1 MHRIPVWKKFFLALS
16 PTCNDLVA
24 TKVVVYG
31 LSTEGYSI
39 ACQMAIKGAD
49 VFIVDESAH
58 MAISLKSEIAKT
70 YPDVTSLKE
79 DEPLLGVE
87 PIDVAI
93 SHSEYLFFA
102 PRIRKTGQET
112 KMEIHSKFKDAT
124 SALKKG
130 GSVIYNLPAGIG
142 GNNETISL
150 LEHVT
155 GFEMGKGISYFYYP
169 LSEKNQSPQIIGSFN
184 GKTDDK
190 LSKLL
195 SFDKTEKKFVGISSS
210 ELVHAIKILSQFSSL
225 SSILEVCKFAQEP
238 TTRTDLMFTEFK
250 DLFLD
255 DMTNG
260 LYDLRSLGTSI
271 EGAGTMM
278 YLINGSVKG
287 IEGYV
292 KRLIDEIRSTLK
304 KNELKASRTR
314 VVILWTL
321 DSYEMRGD
329 KVDMLNSLVT
339 KLRDYIGDVEIYQ
352 GPSFDLFH
360 SDKTTIVV
368 ACSKSD
374 YEKINKNGKNSD
386 IITIKTNPLCEI
398 L

>member
-1 MHRIPVWKKFFLALS
+1 MS
-16 PTCNDLVA
+16 PSSNDLVA

-124 SALKKG
+124 SAMKKG
-130 GSVIYNLPAGIG
+130 GSVIYNLPTGIG

-155 GFEMGKGISYFYYP
+155 GLEMGKGISYFYYP
-169 LSEKNQSPQIIGSFN
+169 LGAKNQTPEIIGSFN
-184 GKTDDK
+184 GKVDDK
-190 LSKLL
+190 LAKLL
-195 SFDKTEKKFVGISSS
+195 AVDKKEKKFVAISSS
-210 ELVHAIKILSQFSSL
+210 ELFHAIKILSQFSGL

-238 TTRTDLMFTEFK
+238 TTRADLMFTEFK

-278 YLINGSVKG
+278 YLVNGSIKG

-314 VVILWTL
+314 VTILWTL

-339 KLRDYIGDVEIYQ
+339 KLRDYIGDVEIHQ
-352 GPSFDLFH
+352 GPTFDLFH

-374 YEKINKNGKNSD
+374 YEKISKNNKDSD
-386 IITIKTNPLCEI
+386 IIIIKTNPLCEI

>member
-1 MHRIPVWKKFFLALS
+1 M
-16 PTCNDLVA
+16 VA
-24 TKVVVYG
+24 TKIVVYG

-58 MAISLKSEIAKT
+58 MAISLKAEIAKT
-70 YPDVTSLKE
+70 YPNVTSLKE

-93 SHSEYLFFA
+93 SHAEYLFFA
-102 PRIRKTGQET
+102 PRIRKTGQEA

-124 SALKKG
+124 SSIKKG
-130 GSVIYNLPAGIG
+130 GSVIYNLPTGIG

-150 LEHVT
+150 LEHVS
-155 GFEMGKGISYFYYP
+155 GLEMGKSISYFYYP
-169 LSEKNQSPQIIGSFN
+169 LSKNNTSEIIGSFN
-184 GKTDDK
+184 AKDDDK

-195 SFDKTEKKFVGISSS
+195 ESDKKGKKFVSISSA
-210 ELVHAIKILSQFSSL
+210 EILHAIKILTQFASL
-225 SSILEVCKFAQEP
+225 SSVLEVSKFAQDSQ
-238 TTRTDLMFTEFK
+238 TRNDLVLTEYN

-260 LYDLRSLGTSI
+260 LYDLRSLGTSV

-278 YLINGSVKG
+278 YLVNGSIKG

-304 KNELKASRTR
+304 KNELKASRTK
-314 VVILWTL
+314 VVLVWTQ

-339 KLRDYIGDVEIYQ
+339 KLRDYIGDVEIHQ
-352 GPSFDLFH
+352 GQELDIFH
-360 SDKTTIVV
+360 SDKTTIIV
-368 ACSKSD
+368 ACSKFD
-374 YEKINKNGKNSD
+374 YDKITKNGKDSD
-386 IITIKTNPLCEI
+386 VIVIKTNPLCEI

>member
-1 MHRIPVWKKFFLALS
+1 MA
-16 PTCNDLVA
+16 A
-24 TKVVVYG
+24 TKIVVYG

-39 ACQMAIKGAD
+39 ACQMAVKGAD

-70 YPDVTSLKE
+70 YPNVTSLKE

-102 PRIRKTGQET
+102 PRIRKTGQEA
-112 KMEIHSKFKDAT
+112 KMEIHSKFKDAA
-124 SALKKG
+124 SSIKKG
-130 GSVIYNLPAGIG
+130 GSVIYNLPTGIG

-150 LEHVT
+150 LEHIT
-155 GFEMGKGISYFYYP
+155 GLEMGKGISYFYYP
-169 LSEKNQSPQIIGSFN
+169 LTKNQSPDIIGSFN

-190 LSKLL
+190 LAKLL
-195 SFDKTEKKFVGISSS
+195 EVDKKTKKFVSISSG
-210 ELVHAIKILSQFSSL
+210 EILHAVRILTQFASL
-225 SSILEVCKFAQEP
+225 ASILEVCKFAQDP
-238 TTRTDLMFTEFK
+238 VTRNDLIFTDYK

-260 LYDLRSLGTSI
+260 LYDLRSLGTSV

-278 YLINGSVKG
+278 YLVNGSIKG

-292 KRLIDEIRSTLK
+292 KRLVDEIRSTLK

-314 VVILWTL
+314 VVLMWSQ

-339 KLRDYIGDVEIYQ
+339 KLRDYIGDVEIHQ
-352 GPSFDLFH
+352 GPGVDLFH
-360 SDKTTIVV
+360 SDKTTIIV

-374 YEKINKNGKNSD
+374 YDKIVKNGKDSD
-386 IITIKTNPLCEI
+386 LIIIKTNPLCEI

>member
-1 MHRIPVWKKFFLALS
+1 M
-16 PTCNDLVA
+16 VA
-24 TKVVVYG
+24 TKIVVDG

-58 MAISLKSEIAKT
+58 MAISLKAEIAKT
-70 YPDVTSLKE
+70 YPNVTSLKE

-102 PRIRKTGQET
+102 PRIRKTGQEA

-124 SALKKG
+124 SSIKKG
-130 GSVIYNLPAGIG
+130 GSVIYNLPTGIG

-150 LEHVT
+150 LEHVS
-155 GFEMGKGISYFYYP
+155 GLEMGKGISYFYYP
-169 LSEKNQSPQIIGSFN
+169 LSKNNTPEIIGSFN
-184 GKTDDK
+184 AKDDEK
-190 LSKLL
+190 LAKLL
-195 SFDKTEKKFVGISSS
+195 ESDKKGKKFVSISSA
-210 ELVHAIKILSQFSSL
+210 EILHAIKILTQFSSL
-225 SSILEVCKFAQEP
+225 SSVLEVSKFAQDSQ
-238 TTRTDLMFTEFK
+238 TRNDLVLTEYNN
-250 DLFLD
+250 LFLD

-260 LYDLRSLGTSI
+260 LYDLRSLGTSV

-278 YLINGSVKG
+278 YLVNGSIKG

-304 KNELKASRTR
+304 KNELKASRTK
-314 VVILWTL
+314 VVLVWTL

-339 KLRDYIGDVEIYQ
+339 KLRDYIGDVEIHQ
-352 GPSFDLFH
+352 GPELDIFH
-360 SDKTTIVV
+360 SDKTTIIV
-368 ACSKSD
+368 ACSKFD
-374 YEKINKNGKNSD
+374 YDKITKNGKDSD
-386 IITIKTNPLCEI
+386 VIVIKTNPLCEI

>member
-1 MHRIPVWKKFFLALS
+1 MS
-16 PTCNDLVA
+16 PSSNDLVA

-124 SALKKG
+124 SAMKKG
-130 GSVIYNLPAGIG
+130 GSVIYNLPTGIG

-155 GFEMGKGISYFYYP
+155 GLEMGKGISYFYYP
-169 LSEKNQSPQIIGSFN
+169 LGAKNQTPEIIGSFN
-184 GKTDDK
+184 GKADDK
-190 LSKLL
+190 LAKLL
-195 SFDKTEKKFVGISSS
+195 AIDKKEKKFVAIPSS
-210 ELVHAIKILSQFSSL
+210 ELFHAIKILSQFSGL

-238 TTRTDLMFTEFK
+238 TTRADLMFTEFK

-278 YLINGSVKG
+278 YLVNGSIKG

-314 VVILWTL
+314 VTILWTL

-339 KLRDYIGDVEIYQ
+339 KLRDYIGDVEIHQ
-352 GPSFDLFH
+352 GPTFDLFH

-374 YEKINKNGKNSD
+374 YEKISKNNKDSD
-386 IITIKTNPLCEI
+386 IIIIKTNPLCEI

>member
-1 MHRIPVWKKFFLALS
+1 MS
-16 PTCNDLVA
+16 PSSNDLVA

-39 ACQMAIKGAD
+39 ACQMAAKGAD

-124 SALKKG
+124 SAIKKG
-130 GSVIYNLPAGIG
+130 GSVIYNLPTGIG

-155 GFEMGKGISYFYYP
+155 GLEMGKGISYFYYP
-169 LSEKNQSPQIIGSFN
+169 LGTNNQTPEIIGSFN
-184 GKTDDK
+184 SKPDDK
-190 LSKLL
+190 LAKLL
-195 SFDKTEKKFVGISSS
+195 ATDKKEKKFVAISSA
-210 ELVHAIKILSQFSSL
+210 ELFHAIKILSQFSGL

-238 TTRTDLMFTEFK
+238 STRADLMFTEFK

-260 LYDLRSLGTSI
+260 LYDLRSLGASI

-278 YLINGSVKG
+278 YLVNGSIKG

-314 VVILWTL
+314 VAILWTL

-352 GPSFDLFH
+352 GPTFDLFH

-374 YEKINKNGKNSD
+374 YEKVNKSGKDSD

>member
-1 MHRIPVWKKFFLALS
+1 
-16 PTCNDLVA
+16 
-24 TKVVVYG
+24 
-31 LSTEGYSI
+31 
-39 ACQMAIKGAD
+39 MAIKGAD

-58 MAISLKSEIAKT
+58 MAISLKAEIAKT
-70 YPDVTSLKE
+70 YPNVTSLKE

-102 PRIRKTGQET
+102 PRIRKTGQEA

-124 SALKKG
+124 SSIKKG
-130 GSVIYNLPAGIG
+130 GSVIYNLPTGIG

-150 LEHVT
+150 LEHVS
-155 GFEMGKGISYFYYP
+155 GLEMGKSISYFYYP
-169 LSEKNQSPQIIGSFN
+169 LSKNHIPEIIGSFN
-184 GKTDDK
+184 AKNDDK

-195 SFDKTEKKFVGISSS
+195 ESDKKVKKFVSISSA
-210 ELVHAIKILSQFSSL
+210 EILHAIKTLTQFASL
-225 SSILEVCKFAQEP
+225 SSVLEVSKFAQDSQ
-238 TTRTDLMFTEFK
+238 TRSDLVLTEYN

-260 LYDLRSLGTSI
+260 LYDLRSLGTSV

-278 YLINGSVKG
+278 YLVNGSIKG

-304 KNELKASRTR
+304 KNELKASRTK
-314 VVILWTL
+314 VVLVWTQ

-339 KLRDYIGDVEIYQ
+339 KLRDYIGDVEIHQ
-352 GPSFDLFH
+352 GPELDIFH
-360 SDKTTIVV
+360 SDKTTIIV
-368 ACSKSD
+368 ACSKFD
-374 YEKINKNGKNSD
+374 YDKITKNGKDSD
-386 IITIKTNPLCEI
+386 VIIIKTNPLCEI

>member
-1 MHRIPVWKKFFLALS
+1 
-16 PTCNDLVA
+16 LVA
-24 TKVVVYG
+24 TKIVVYG

-58 MAISLKSEIAKT
+58 MAISLKAEIAKT
-70 YPDVTSLKE
+70 YPNVTSLKE

-102 PRIRKTGQET
+102 PRIRKTGQEA

-124 SALKKG
+124 SSIKKG
-130 GSVIYNLPAGIG
+130 GSVIYSLPTGIG

-150 LEHVT
+150 LEHVS
-155 GFEMGKGISYFYYP
+155 GLEMGKGISYFYYP
-169 LSEKNQSPQIIGSFN
+169 LSKNNVPEIIGSFN
-184 GKTDDK
+184 AKNDEK
-190 LSKLL
+190 LAKLL
-195 SFDKTEKKFVGISSS
+195 ESDKKGKKFVSISSA
-210 ELVHAIKILSQFSSL
+210 EILHAIKILTQFSSL
-225 SSILEVCKFAQEP
+225 SSVLEVSKFAQDQQ
-238 TTRTDLMFTEFK
+238 TRNDLVLTEHNN
-250 DLFLD
+250 LFLD

-260 LYDLRSLGTSI
+260 LYDLRSLGTSV

-278 YLINGSVKG
+278 YLVNGSIKG

-304 KNELKASRTR
+304 KNELKASRTK
-314 VVILWTL
+314 VVLVWTQ

-329 KVDMLNSLVT
+329 KVDMLSSLVT
-339 KLRDYIGDVEIYQ
+339 KLRDYIGDVEIHQ
-352 GPSFDLFH
+352 GPELDIFH
-360 SDKTTIVV
+360 SDKTTIIV
-368 ACSKSD
+368 ACSKFD
-374 YEKINKNGKNSD
+374 YDKITKNGKDSD
-386 IITIKTNPLCEI
+386 VIVIKTNPLCEI

>member
-1 MHRIPVWKKFFLALS
+1 M
-16 PTCNDLVA
+16 VA
-24 TKVVVYG
+24 TKIVVYG

-58 MAISLKSEIAKT
+58 MAISLKAEIAKT
-70 YPDVTSLKE
+70 YPNVTSLKE

-102 PRIRKTGQET
+102 PRIRKTGQEA

-124 SALKKG
+124 SSIKKG
-130 GSVIYNLPAGIG
+130 GSVIYNLPTGIG

-150 LEHVT
+150 LEHVS
-155 GFEMGKGISYFYYP
+155 GLEMGKGISYFYYP
-169 LSEKNQSPQIIGSFN
+169 LSKNNVPEIIGSFN
-184 GKTDDK
+184 AKDDEK
-190 LSKLL
+190 LAKLL
-195 SFDKTEKKFVGISSS
+195 ESDKKGKKFVSISSA
-210 ELVHAIKILSQFSSL
+210 EILHAIKILTQFSSL
-225 SSILEVCKFAQEP
+225 SSVLEVSKFAQDQQ
-238 TTRTDLMFTEFK
+238 TRNDLVLTEHNN
-250 DLFLD
+250 LFLD

-260 LYDLRSLGTSI
+260 LYDLRSLGTSV

-278 YLINGSVKG
+278 YLVNGSIKG

-304 KNELKASRTR
+304 KNELKASRTK
-314 VVILWTL
+314 VVLVWTQ

-339 KLRDYIGDVEIYQ
+339 KLRDYIGDVEIHQ
-352 GPSFDLFH
+352 GPELDIFH
-360 SDKTTIVV
+360 SDKTTIIV
-368 ACSKSD
+368 ACSKFD
-374 YEKINKNGKNSD
+374 YDKITKNGKDSD
-386 IITIKTNPLCEI
+386 VIVIKTNPLCEI

>member
-1 MHRIPVWKKFFLALS
+1 M
-16 PTCNDLVA
+16 VA
-24 TKVVVYG
+24 TKIVVYG

-58 MAISLKSEIAKT
+58 MAISLKAEIAKT
-70 YPDVTSLKE
+70 YPNVTSLKE

-102 PRIRKTGQET
+102 PRIRKTGQEA

-124 SALKKG
+124 SSIKKG
-130 GSVIYNLPAGIG
+130 GSVIYNLPTGIG

-150 LEHVT
+150 LEHVS
-155 GFEMGKGISYFYYP
+155 GLEMGKGISYFYYP
-169 LSEKNQSPQIIGSFN
+169 LSKNNVPEIIGSFN
-184 GKTDDK
+184 VKDDEK
-190 LSKLL
+190 LAKLL
-195 SFDKTEKKFVGISSS
+195 ESDKKGKKFVSISSA
-210 ELVHAIKILSQFSSL
+210 EILHAIKILTQFSSL
-225 SSILEVCKFAQEP
+225 SSVLEVSKFAQDP
-238 TTRTDLMFTEFK
+238 QTRNDLVLTEYNN
-250 DLFLD
+250 LFLD

-260 LYDLRSLGTSI
+260 LYDLRSLGTSV

-278 YLINGSVKG
+278 YLVNGSIKG

-304 KNELKASRTR
+304 KNELKASRTK
-314 VVILWTL
+314 VVLVWTQ

-339 KLRDYIGDVEIYQ
+339 KLRDYIGDVEIHQ
-352 GPSFDLFH
+352 GPELDIFH
-360 SDKTTIVV
+360 SDKTTIIV
-368 ACSKSD
+368 ACSKFD
-374 YEKINKNGKNSD
+374 YDKITKNGKDSD
-386 IITIKTNPLCEI
+386 VIVIKTNPLCEI

>member
-1 MHRIPVWKKFFLALS
+1 MS
-16 PTCNDLVA
+16 PSCNDLGS
-24 TKVVVYG
+24 KVVVYG

-124 SALKKG
+124 SAMKKG
-130 GSVIYNLPAGIG
+130 GSVIYNLPTGIG

-155 GFEMGKGISYFYYP
+155 GLEMGKGISYFYYP
-169 LSEKNQSPQIIGSFN
+169 LGAKNQTPEIIGSFN
-184 GKTDDK
+184 GKADDK
-190 LSKLL
+190 LAKLL
-195 SFDKTEKKFVGISSS
+195 TNDKKEKKFVAIPSS
-210 ELVHAIKILSQFSSL
+210 ELFHAIKILSQFSGL

-238 TTRTDLMFTEFK
+238 TTRADLMFTEFK

-278 YLINGSVKG
+278 YLVNGSIKG

-314 VVILWTL
+314 VTILWTL

-339 KLRDYIGDVEIYQ
+339 KLRDYIGDVEIHQ
-352 GPSFDLFH
+352 GPTFDLFH

-368 ACSKSD
+368 ACSKLD
-374 YEKINKNGKNSD
+374 YEKISKNNKDSD
-386 IITIKTNPLCEI
+386 IIIIKTNPLCEI

>member
-1 MHRIPVWKKFFLALS
+1 MS
-16 PTCNDLVA
+16 PSSNDLVA

-124 SALKKG
+124 SAMKKG
-130 GSVIYNLPAGIG
+130 GSVIYNLPTGIG

-155 GFEMGKGISYFYYP
+155 GLEMGKGISYFYYP
-169 LSEKNQSPQIIGSFN
+169 LGAKNQTPEIIGSFN
-184 GKTDDK
+184 SKVDDK
-190 LSKLL
+190 LAKLL
-195 SFDKTEKKFVGISSS
+195 AIDKKEKKFVAISSS
-210 ELVHAIKILSQFSSL
+210 ELFHAIKILSQFSGL

-238 TTRTDLMFTEFK
+238 TTRADLMFTEFK

-278 YLINGSVKG
+278 YLVNGSIKG

-314 VVILWTL
+314 VTILWTL

-339 KLRDYIGDVEIYQ
+339 KLRDYIGDVEIHQ
-352 GPSFDLFH
+352 GPTFNLFH

-374 YEKINKNGKNSD
+374 YEKISKNNKDSD
-386 IITIKTNPLCEI
+386 IIIIKTNPLCEI

>member
-1 MHRIPVWKKFFLALS
+1 LS
-16 PTCNDLVA
+16 PSSNDLVA

-31 LSTEGYSI
+31 LSTEGYSL
-39 ACQMAIKGAD
+39 ACQMAARGAD

-124 SALKKG
+124 SAIKKG
-130 GSVIYNLPAGIG
+130 GSVIYNLPTGIG

-155 GFEMGKGISYFYYP
+155 GLEMGKGISYFYYP
-169 LSEKNQSPQIIGSFN
+169 LGTKNQTPEIIGSFN
-184 GKTDDK
+184 SKADDK
-190 LSKLL
+190 LAKLL
-195 SFDKTEKKFVGISSS
+195 ATDKKEKKFVAISSA
-210 ELVHAIKILSQFSSL
+210 ELFHAIKILSQFSGL

-238 TTRTDLMFTEFK
+238 STRADLMFTEFK

-278 YLINGSVKG
+278 YLVNGSIKG

-314 VVILWTL
+314 VAILWTL

-352 GPSFDLFH
+352 GPTFDLFH

-374 YEKINKNGKNSD
+374 YEKVSKSGKDSD

>member
-1 MHRIPVWKKFFLALS
+1 LAS
-16 PTCNDLVA
+16 
-24 TKVVVYG
+24 TKIAVYG

-39 ACQMAIKGAD
+39 ACQMAVKGAD

-58 MAISLKSEIAKT
+58 MAISLKAEIAKT
-70 YPDVTSLKE
+70 YPNVTSLKE

-93 SHSEYLFFA
+93 SRSEYLFFS
-102 PRIRKTGQET
+102 PRIRKTGQEA

-124 SALKKG
+124 SSIKKG
-130 GSVIYNLPAGIG
+130 GSVIYNLPTGIG

-150 LEHVT
+150 LEHIT
-155 GFEMGKGISYFYYP
+155 GLEMGKGISYFYYP
-169 LSEKNQSPQIIGSFN
+169 LTKNQSPDMIGSFN

-190 LSKLL
+190 LAKLL
-195 SFDKTEKKFVGISSS
+195 EVDKNPKKFVSIASS
-210 ELVHAIKILSQFSSL
+210 EILHAVRILTQFASL
-225 SSILEVCKFAQEP
+225 ASILEVCKFAQDP
-238 TTRTDLMFTEFK
+238 VTRNDLIFTDYK

-255 DMTNG
+255 DISNG
-260 LYDLRSLGTSI
+260 LYDLRSLGTSV

-278 YLINGSVKG
+278 YLVNGSIKG

-314 VVILWTL
+314 VVLVWTQ
-321 DSYEMRGD
+321 DPYEMRGD
-329 KVDMLNSLVT
+329 KVDMLSSLVT
-339 KLRDYIGDVEIYQ
+339 KLRDYIGDVEVHQ
-352 GPSFDLFH
+352 GPSLDLFH
-360 SDKTTIVV
+360 SDKTTIIV
-368 ACSKSD
+368 ACSKLD
-374 YEKINKNGKNSD
+374 YDKIVKNGKDSD
-386 IITIKTNPLCEI
+386 LIIIKTNPLCEI

>member
-1 MHRIPVWKKFFLALS
+1 
-16 PTCNDLVA
+16 LVA
-24 TKVVVYG
+24 TKIVVYG
-31 LSTEGYSI
+31 LSTEGYSV

-58 MAISLKSEIAKT
+58 MAISLKAEIAKT
-70 YPDVTSLKE
+70 YPNVTSLKE

-93 SHSEYLFFA
+93 SHAEYLFFA
-102 PRIRKTGQET
+102 PRIRKTGQEA

-124 SALKKG
+124 SSIKKG
-130 GSVIYNLPAGIG
+130 GSVIYNLPTGIG

-150 LEHVT
+150 LEHVS
-155 GFEMGKGISYFYYP
+155 GLEMGKSISYFYYP
-169 LSEKNQSPQIIGSFN
+169 LSKNNTPEIIGSFN
-184 GKTDDK
+184 AKDDDN
-190 LSKLL
+190 LAKLL
-195 SFDKTEKKFVGISSS
+195 ESDKKGKKFVSISSA
-210 ELVHAIKILSQFSSL
+210 EILHAIEILTQFASL
-225 SSILEVCKFAQEP
+225 SSVLEVSKFAQDSQ
-238 TTRTDLMFTEFK
+238 TRNDLVLTEYN

-260 LYDLRSLGTSI
+260 LYDLRSLGTSV

-278 YLINGSVKG
+278 YLVNGSVKG

-304 KNELKASRTR
+304 KNELKASRTK
-314 VVILWTL
+314 VVLVWTL

-339 KLRDYIGDVEIYQ
+339 KLRDYIGDVEIHQ
-352 GPSFDLFH
+352 GQELDIFH
-360 SDKTTIVV
+360 SDKTTIIV
-368 ACSKSD
+368 ACSKFD
-374 YEKINKNGKNSD
+374 YDKIIKNGKDSD
-386 IITIKTNPLCEI
+386 VIVIKTNPLCEI

>member
-1 MHRIPVWKKFFLALS
+1 MEKVFLAYTLS
-16 PTCNDLVA
+16 SHDLA
-24 TKVVVYG
+24 AAKVVVYG

-124 SALKKG
+124 SAMKKG
-130 GSVIYNLPAGIG
+130 GSVIYNLPTGIG

-155 GFEMGKGISYFYYP
+155 GLEMGKGISYFYYP
-169 LSEKNQSPQIIGSFN
+169 LGAKNQTPEIIGSFN
-184 GKTDDK
+184 GKVDDK
-190 LSKLL
+190 LAKLL
-195 SFDKTEKKFVGISSS
+195 AIDKKEKKFVAISSS
-210 ELVHAIKILSQFSSL
+210 ELFHAIKILSQFSGL

-238 TTRTDLMFTEFK
+238 STRTDLMFTDFK

-255 DMTNG
+255 DMTDG

-271 EGAGTMM
+271 EGAGTML
-278 YLINGSVKG
+278 YLVNGSIKG

-314 VVILWTL
+314 VVLVWTQ

-329 KVDMLNSLVT
+329 KVDMLNLLVT
-339 KLRDYIGDVEIYQ
+339 KLRDYIGDVEVHQ
-352 GPSFDLFH
+352 GPALDLFH
-360 SDKTTIVV
+360 SDKTTIIV
-368 ACSKSD
+368 ACSKLD
-374 YEKINKNGKNSD
+374 YDKIIKNGKDSD
-386 IITIKTNPLCEI
+386 LIVIKTNPLCEI

>member
-1 MHRIPVWKKFFLALS
+1 LS
-16 PTCNDLVA
+16 PSSNDLVA

-124 SALKKG
+124 SAMKKG
-130 GSVIYNLPAGIG
+130 GSVIYNLPTGIG

-155 GFEMGKGISYFYYP
+155 GLEMGKGISYFYYP
-169 LSEKNQSPQIIGSFN
+169 LGAKNQTPEIIGSFN
-184 GKTDDK
+184 GKADDK
-190 LSKLL
+190 LAKLL
-195 SFDKTEKKFVGISSS
+195 AIDKKEKKFVAIPSS
-210 ELVHAIKILSQFSSL
+210 ELFHAIKILSQFSGL

-238 TTRTDLMFTEFK
+238 TTRADLMFTEFK

-278 YLINGSVKG
+278 YLVNGSIKG

-314 VVILWTL
+314 VTILWTL

-339 KLRDYIGDVEIYQ
+339 KLRDYIGDVEIHQ
-352 GPSFDLFH
+352 GPTFDLFH

-374 YEKINKNGKNSD
+374 YEKISKNNKDSD
-386 IITIKTNPLCEI
+386 IIIIKTNPLCEI

>member
-1 MHRIPVWKKFFLALS
+1 M
-16 PTCNDLVA
+16 VA
-24 TKVVVYG
+24 TKIVVYG

-58 MAISLKSEIAKT
+58 MAISLKAEIAKT
-70 YPDVTSLKE
+70 YPNVTSLKE

-102 PRIRKTGQET
+102 PRIRKTGQEA

-124 SALKKG
+124 SSIKKG
-130 GSVIYNLPAGIG
+130 GSVIYSLPTGIG

-150 LEHVT
+150 LEHVS
-155 GFEMGKGISYFYYP
+155 GLEMGKGMSYFYYP
-169 LSEKNQSPQIIGSFN
+169 LSKNNVPEIIGSFN
-184 GKTDDK
+184 AKNDEK

-195 SFDKTEKKFVGISSS
+195 ESDKKGKKFVSISSA
-210 ELVHAIKILSQFSSL
+210 EILHAIKILTQFSSL
-225 SSILEVCKFAQEP
+225 SSVLEVSKFAQDQQ
-238 TTRTDLMFTEFK
+238 TRNDLVLTEHNN
-250 DLFLD
+250 LFLD

-260 LYDLRSLGTSI
+260 LYDLRSLGTSV

-278 YLINGSVKG
+278 YLVNGSIKG

-304 KNELKASRTR
+304 KNELKASRTK
-314 VVILWTL
+314 VVLVWTQ

-339 KLRDYIGDVEIYQ
+339 KLRDYIGDVEIHQ
-352 GPSFDLFH
+352 GPELDIFH
-360 SDKTTIVV
+360 SDKTTIIV
-368 ACSKSD
+368 ACSKFD
-374 YEKINKNGKNSD
+374 YDKITKNGKDSD
-386 IITIKTNPLCEI
+386 VIVIKTNPLCEI

>member
-1 MHRIPVWKKFFLALS
+1 
-16 PTCNDLVA
+16 
-24 TKVVVYG
+24 
-31 LSTEGYSI
+31 
-39 ACQMAIKGAD
+39 MAIKGAD

-58 MAISLKSEIAKT
+58 MAISLKAEIAKT
-70 YPDVTSLKE
+70 YPNVTSLKE

-93 SHSEYLFFA
+93 SHAEYLFFA
-102 PRIRKTGQET
+102 PRIRKTGQEA

-124 SALKKG
+124 SSIKKG
-130 GSVIYNLPAGIG
+130 GSVIYNLPTGIG

-150 LEHVT
+150 LEHVS
-155 GFEMGKGISYFYYP
+155 GLEMGKSISYFYYP
-169 LSEKNQSPQIIGSFN
+169 LSKNHTPEIIGSFN
-184 GKTDDK
+184 AKNDDK

-195 SFDKTEKKFVGISSS
+195 ESDKKVKKFVSISSA
-210 ELVHAIKILSQFSSL
+210 EILHAIKTLTQFASL
-225 SSILEVCKFAQEP
+225 SSVLEVSKFAQDSQ
-238 TTRTDLMFTEFK
+238 TRNDLVLTEYN

-260 LYDLRSLGTSI
+260 LYDLRSLGTSV

-278 YLINGSVKG
+278 YLVNGSIKG

-304 KNELKASRTR
+304 KNELKASRTK
-314 VVILWTL
+314 VVLVWTQ

-339 KLRDYIGDVEIYQ
+339 KLRDYIGDVEIHQ
-352 GPSFDLFH
+352 GPELDIFH
-360 SDKTTIVV
+360 SDKTTIIV
-368 ACSKSD
+368 ACSKFD
-374 YEKINKNGKNSD
+374 YDKITKNGKDSD
-386 IITIKTNPLCEI
+386 VIIIKTNPLCEI

>member
-1 MHRIPVWKKFFLALS
+1 M
-16 PTCNDLVA
+16 VA
-24 TKVVVYG
+24 TKIVVYG

-49 VFIVDESAH
+49 VFIVDVSAH
-58 MAISLKSEIAKT
+58 MAISLKAEIAKT
-70 YPDVTSLKE
+70 YPNVTSLKE

-102 PRIRKTGQET
+102 PRIRKTGQEA

-124 SALKKG
+124 SSIKKG
-130 GSVIYNLPAGIG
+130 GSVIYNLPTGIG

-150 LEHVT
+150 LEHVS
-155 GFEMGKGISYFYYP
+155 GLEMGKGISYFYYP
-169 LSEKNQSPQIIGSFN
+169 LSKNNVPEIIGSFN
-184 GKTDDK
+184 AKDDEK
-190 LSKLL
+190 LAKLL
-195 SFDKTEKKFVGISSS
+195 ESDKKGKKFVSISSA
-210 ELVHAIKILSQFSSL
+210 EILHAIKILTQFSSL
-225 SSILEVCKFAQEP
+225 SSVLEVSKFAQDP
-238 TTRTDLMFTEFK
+238 QTRNDLVLTEYNN
-250 DLFLD
+250 LFLD

-260 LYDLRSLGTSI
+260 LYDLRSLGTSV

-278 YLINGSVKG
+278 YLVNGSIKG

-304 KNELKASRTR
+304 KNELKASRTK
-314 VVILWTL
+314 VVLVWTQ

-339 KLRDYIGDVEIYQ
+339 KLRDYIGDVEVHQ
-352 GPSFDLFH
+352 GPELDIFH
-360 SDKTTIVV
+360 SDKTTIIV
-368 ACSKSD
+368 ACSKFD
-374 YEKINKNGKNSD
+374 YDKITKNGKDSD
-386 IITIKTNPLCEI
+386 VIVIKTNPLCEI

>member
-1 MHRIPVWKKFFLALS
+1 MA
-16 PTCNDLVA
+16 A

-39 ACQMAIKGAD
+39 GCQMAIKGAD

-58 MAISLKSEIAKT
+58 MAISLKAEIAKT
-70 YPDVTSLKE
+70 YPNVTSLKE

-93 SHSEYLFFA
+93 SHAEYLFFA
-102 PRIRKTGQET
+102 PRIRKTGQEA

-124 SALKKG
+124 SPLKKG
-130 GSVIYNLPAGIG
+130 GSVIYNLPTGIG

-150 LEHVT
+150 LEHIT
-155 GFEMGKGISYFYYP
+155 GLEMGKGISYFYYP
-169 LSEKNQSPQIIGSFN
+169 LSKGYTPEIIGSFN
-184 GKTDDK
+184 GKPDDK
-190 LSKLL
+190 LGKLL
-195 SFDKTEKKFVGISSS
+195 ETDKKQKKFASMASAEII
-210 ELVHAIKILSQFSSL
+210 HAIKVLTQFSGL
-225 SSILEVCKFAQEP
+225 SSILEVCKFVQDP
-238 TTRTDLMFTEFK
+238 ITRNDLVFTDYK

-260 LYDLRSLGTSI
+260 LYDLRSLGTSV

-278 YLINGSVKG
+278 YLVNGSIKG

-304 KNELKASRTR
+304 KNELKASRTK
-314 VVILWTL
+314 VVLVWTQ

-339 KLRDYIGDVEIYQ
+339 KLRDYIGDVEVQQ
-352 GPSFDLFH
+352 GPGLDLFH
-360 SDKTTIVV
+360 SDKTTIIV
-368 ACSKSD
+368 ACSKID
-374 YEKINKNGKNSD
+374 YDKVAKNGKDSD
-386 IITIKTNPLCEI
+386 VIIIKTNPLCEI

>member
-1 MHRIPVWKKFFLALS
+1 LS
-16 PTCNDLVA
+16 PSCNDLGA

-49 VFIVDESAH
+49 VFIVDESSH
-58 MAISLKSEIAKT
+58 LAISLKSEIAKT

-124 SALKKG
+124 SAMKKG
-130 GSVIYNLPAGIG
+130 GSVIYNLPTGIG

-155 GFEMGKGISYFYYP
+155 GLEMGKGISYFYYP
-169 LSEKNQSPQIIGSFN
+169 LGAKNQTPEIIGSFDS
-184 GKTDDK
+184 KADDK
-190 LSKLL
+190 LAKLL
-195 SFDKTEKKFVGISSS
+195 ATDKKEKKFVGITSA
-210 ELVHAIKILSQFSSL
+210 ELFHAIKILSQFSGL

-238 TTRTDLMFTEFK
+238 STRTDLMFTEFK

-271 EGAGTMM
+271 EGVGTMM
-278 YLINGSVKG
+278 YLVNGSIKG

-314 VVILWTL
+314 VAILWTL

-339 KLRDYIGDVEIYQ
+339 KLRDYIGDVEIHQ
-352 GPSFDLFH
+352 GPTFDLFH

-374 YEKINKNGKNSD
+374 YEKISKSGKDSD

>member
-1 MHRIPVWKKFFLALS
+1 MS
-16 PTCNDLVA
+16 PSSNDLVA

-58 MAISLKSEIAKT
+58 MAISLKPEIAKT

-124 SALKKG
+124 SAMKKG
-130 GSVIYNLPAGIG
+130 GSVIYNLPTGIG

-155 GFEMGKGISYFYYP
+155 GLEMGKGISYFYYP
-169 LSEKNQSPQIIGSFN
+169 LGAKNQTPEIIGSFN

-190 LSKLL
+190 LAKLL
-195 SFDKTEKKFVGISSS
+195 AIDKKEKKFVAISSS
-210 ELVHAIKILSQFSSL
+210 ELFHAIKILSQFSGL

-238 TTRTDLMFTEFK
+238 TTRADLMFTEFK

-278 YLINGSVKG
+278 YLVNGSIKG

-314 VVILWTL
+314 VTILWTL

-339 KLRDYIGDVEIYQ
+339 KLRDYIGDVEIHQ
-352 GPSFDLFH
+352 SPTFDLFH

-374 YEKINKNGKNSD
+374 YEKISKNNKDSD
-386 IITIKTNPLCEI
+386 IIIIKTNPLCEI

>member
-1 MHRIPVWKKFFLALS
+1 M
-16 PTCNDLVA
+16 VA
-24 TKVVVYG
+24 TKIVVYG

-39 ACQMAIKGAD
+39 ACQMAMKGAD

-58 MAISLKSEIAKT
+58 MAISLKAEIAKT
-70 YPDVTSLKE
+70 YPNVTSLKE

-93 SHSEYLFFA
+93 SHAEYLFFA
-102 PRIRKTGQET
+102 PRIRKTGQEA

-124 SALKKG
+124 SSIKKG
-130 GSVIYNLPAGIG
+130 GSVIYNLPTGIG

-150 LEHVT
+150 LEHVS
-155 GFEMGKGISYFYYP
+155 GLEMGKNISYFYYP
-169 LSEKNQSPQIIGSFN
+169 LSKNNTPEIIGSFN
-184 GKTDDK
+184 AKNDDK

-195 SFDKTEKKFVGISSS
+195 ESDKKNKKFVSIPSS
-210 ELVHAIKILSQFSSL
+210 EILHATKILTQFASL
-225 SSILEVCKFAQEP
+225 SSVLEVSKFAQDSQ
-238 TTRTDLMFTEFK
+238 TRNDLVLTEYN

-260 LYDLRSLGTSI
+260 LYDLRSLGTSV

-278 YLINGSVKG
+278 YLVNGSIKG

-304 KNELKASRTR
+304 KNELKASRTK
-314 VVILWTL
+314 VVLVWTQ

-339 KLRDYIGDVEIYQ
+339 KLRDYIGDVEIHQ
-352 GPSFDLFH
+352 GQELDIFH
-360 SDKTTIVV
+360 SDKTTIIV
-368 ACSKSD
+368 ACSKFD
-374 YEKINKNGKNSD
+374 YEKITKNGKDSD
-386 IITIKTNPLCEI
+386 VIVIKTNPLCEI

>member
-1 MHRIPVWKKFFLALS
+1 LS
-16 PTCNDLVA
+16 PSSNDLVA

-124 SALKKG
+124 SAIKKG
-130 GSVIYNLPAGIG
+130 GSVIYNLPTGIG

-155 GFEMGKGISYFYYP
+155 GLEMGKDISYFYYP
-169 LSEKNQSPQIIGSFN
+169 LGAKNQTPEIIGSFN
-184 GKTDDK
+184 SKVDDK
-190 LSKLL
+190 LAKLL
-195 SFDKTEKKFVGISSS
+195 AIDKKEKKFVAISSS
-210 ELVHAIKILSQFSSL
+210 ELFHAIKILSQFSGL

-238 TTRTDLMFTEFK
+238 TTRADLMFTEFK

-278 YLINGSVKG
+278 YLVNGSIKG

-314 VVILWTL
+314 VTILWTL

-339 KLRDYIGDVEIYQ
+339 KLRDYIGDVEIHQ
-352 GPSFDLFH
+352 GPTFDLFH

-374 YEKINKNGKNSD
+374 YEKISKNNKDSD
-386 IITIKTNPLCEI
+386 IIIIKTNPLCEI

>member
-1 MHRIPVWKKFFLALS
+1 MS
-16 PTCNDLVA
+16 PSCNDLGA

-49 VFIVDESAH
+49 VFIVDESSH
-58 MAISLKSEIAKT
+58 LAISLKSEIAKT

-124 SALKKG
+124 SAMKKG
-130 GSVIYNLPAGIG
+130 GSVIYNLPTGIG

-155 GFEMGKGISYFYYP
+155 GLEMGKGISYFYYP
-169 LSEKNQSPQIIGSFN
+169 LGAKNQTPEIIGSFDS
-184 GKTDDK
+184 KADDK
-190 LSKLL
+190 LAKLL
-195 SFDKTEKKFVGISSS
+195 ATDKKEKKFVGITSA
-210 ELVHAIKILSQFSSL
+210 ELFHAIKILSQFSGL

-238 TTRTDLMFTEFK
+238 STRTDLMFTEFK

-271 EGAGTMM
+271 EGVGTMM
-278 YLINGSVKG
+278 YLVNGSIKG

-314 VVILWTL
+314 VAILWTL

-339 KLRDYIGDVEIYQ
+339 KLRDYIGDVEIHQ
-352 GPSFDLFH
+352 GPTFDLFH

-374 YEKINKNGKNSD
+374 YEKISKSGKDSD
-386 IITIKTNPLCEI
+386 IIIIKRNPLCEI